1 MRYRNILWQRKFL
14 AAALTLLCAALAGLG
29 VWRVTGKVSP
39 PVAKYT
45 AEEGKKDRQNRARR
59 GIGGSVRFAH
69 EADAPGQAD
78 DSVESLAAFI
88 YERSNVKM
96 TEDSKKRL
104 AKAERDVLKG
114 KGHRLSVD
122 ELTDAITDITVEQLA
137 TVSDGAVEWA
147 ADIYDKTP
155 DGEIR
160 MRESGKWGTLT
171 KQEFSDQVKAGRDW
185 SRNGDVAVKAAL
197 RPLVA
202 EEVNDRIAALS
213 EDLPEQF
220 GNTQAAGMTPT
231 QAVVVAYSVAA
242 DDPLLGSR
250 EDLAKE
256 KVLRRMLDKQTR
268 AAKKAQQRPES
279 GSPYGANGFLH
290 SSPVTL
296 LFNRVTVDK
305 LVSRTEG
312 GKK

>member
-1 MRYRNILWQRKFL
+1 MRYRNILRQRKSL
-14 AAALTLLCAALAGLG
+14 AAALTLFCVALAGLG

-39 PVAKYT
+39 PVTKYT
-45 AEEGKKDRQNRARR
+45 PEEGKQDRQNRALR
-59 GIGGSVRFAH
+59 GIGSSVRFAH
-69 EADAPGQAD
+69 GADAPGQVD
-78 DSVESLAAFI
+78 DSVESVAGFI

-96 TEDSKKRL
+96 TEESKKSL

-114 KGHRLSVD
+114 KGRRLSVD

-137 TVSDGAVEWA
+137 IVSDGAVEWA
-147 ADIYDKTP
+147 ADTYDKTP

-160 MRESGKWGTLT
+160 TRESGKWGTLT
-171 KQEFSDQVKAGRDW
+171 RQEFVDQVKAARDW
-185 SRNGDVAVKAAL
+185 SQNGDAAVRAAL

-202 EEVNDRIAALS
+202 EEVNSRVAALG

-220 GNTQAAGMTPT
+220 GDAQAAGVTPT

-279 GSPYGANGFLH
+279 DKPYGANGFLH

-296 LFNRVTVDK
+296 LFNHVTVEK
-305 LVSRTEG
+305 LVSRTKG